1 MRRGGKIRSLVFLS
15 HRIDAA
21 LVSSEGAAGVLERL
35 GRILAI
41 TRRAT
46 DFGTKNEL
54 SNL

>member
-35 GRILAI
+35 GRVQAI
-41 TRRAT
+41 ARRAA
-46 DFGTKNEL
+46 DSGV
-54 SNL
+54 